1 MTRVSESYA
10 SFAVC
15 PDGGRI
21 YCIRTESYIDIILSY
36 IITAHL
42 NENEKVD
49 ATYTFYKF
57 VFDTANG
64 WTRGIWETWQKSI
77 EKKWCNRERKLWNAW
92 HTVCVVF
99 DQDSTYSLGILVNV
113 TNFAR
118 TLPQSPDK
126 EGSLVSGLSKHI
138 HCTQWET
145 MTGDFWWFTI
155 HTQKIAQRR
164 FEFSDS
170 RGTHFRD
177 RRRTSCIIIIA
188 VLAQFIRTW
197 VVNLG

>member
-1 MTRVSESYA
+1 MIRDSAPRKIRYIRLLMTRVSESYA

-64 WTRGIWETWQKSI
+64 
-77 EKKWCNRERKLWNAW
+77 
-92 HTVCVVF
+92 
-99 DQDSTYSLGILVNV
+99 
-113 TNFAR
+113 
-118 TLPQSPDK
+118 
-126 EGSLVSGLSKHI
+126 
-138 HCTQWET
+138 
-145 MTGDFWWFTI
+145 
-155 HTQKIAQRR
+155 
-164 FEFSDS
+164 
-170 RGTHFRD
+170 
-177 RRRTSCIIIIA
+177 
-188 VLAQFIRTW
+188 
-197 VVNLG
+197 